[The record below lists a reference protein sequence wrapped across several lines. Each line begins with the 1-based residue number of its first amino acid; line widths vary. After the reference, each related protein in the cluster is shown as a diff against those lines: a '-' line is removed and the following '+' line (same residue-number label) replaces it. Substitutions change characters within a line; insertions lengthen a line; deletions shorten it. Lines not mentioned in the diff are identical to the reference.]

1 MPYLLLG
8 LAAFVLLVWAGRR
21 ARPVLA
27 RPEWRIASG
36 TLSALALIGG
46 GLLGVTGRVLPGVVL
61 AGAGLALAM
70 VARRAGLPPPPRAD
84 SADLAEAREILGV
97 AANATR
103 EEIQAAYGRLIRAV
117 HPDVVGGASGLAAR
131 LNAAR
136 DRLLK
141 K

>member
-1 MPYLLLG
+1 MIYLLLG
-8 LAAFVLLVWAGRR
+8 VGAFALLVWVGRR
-21 ARPVLA
+21 ARPYLA

-36 TLSALALIGG
+36 TMSALGLIAGG
-46 GLLGVTGRVLPGVVL
+46 MMAVTGKVVPGALL
-61 AGAGLALAM
+61 AGAGLVLVMA
-70 VARRAGLPPPPRAD
+70 ARYGGAPPTKVD
-84 SADLAEAREILGV
+84 NADLAEARDILGV
-97 AANATR
+97 AVGATR

-117 HPDVVGGASGLAAR
+117 HPDVGGTSGLAAR

>member
-1 MPYLLLG
+1 MIYLLLG
-8 LAAFVLLVWAGRR
+8 LAAFALLVWAGRR

-27 RPEWRIASG
+27 RPEWRIAAG
-36 TLSALALIGG
+36 TLSALALIAG

-61 AGAGLALAM
+61 AGAGLVLAM
-70 VARRAGLPPPPRAD
+70 TARRAGLPPPAKAD
-84 SADLAEAREILGV
+84 NADLAEAREILGV
-97 AANATR
+97 AVGATR
-103 EEIQAAYGRLIRAV
+103 EEIQTAYGRLIRAV
-117 HPDVVGGASGLAAR
+117 HPDAGGTSGLAAR

>member
-1 MPYLLLG
+1 MIYLLLG
-8 LAAFVLLVWAGRR
+8 VAAFALLVWAGRR
-21 ARPVLA
+21 ARPYLA

-36 TLSALALIGG
+36 TLSALALVGG
-46 GLLGVTGRVLPGVVL
+46 GFLALRGQYVVGLGL
-61 AGAGLALAM
+61 AGAGLVMA
-70 VARRAGLPPPPRAD
+70 VTARRGDAPTPKLD
-84 SADLAEAREILGV
+84 TADLTEAREILGV

-117 HPDVVGGASGLAAR
+117 HPDAGGTSGLAAR

>member
-1 MPYLLLG
+1 MIYLLLG
-8 LAAFVLLVWAGRR
+8 LAAFALLVWAGRR

-27 RPEWRIASG
+27 RPEWRIAAG
-36 TLSALALIGG
+36 TLSALALIAG

-61 AGAGLALAM
+61 AGAGLVLAM
-70 VARRAGLPPPPRAD
+70 TARRAGLPPPSKVD
-84 SADLAEAREILGV
+84 NADLAEAREILGV
-97 AANATR
+97 AVGATR
-103 EEIQAAYGRLIRAV
+103 EEIQTAYGRLIRAV
-117 HPDVVGGASGLAAR
+117 HPDAGGTSGLAAR

>member
-1 MPYLLLG
+1 MIYLLLG
-8 LAAFVLLVWAGRR
+8 IGAFALLVWAGRR
-21 ARPVLA
+21 AQPYLA
-27 RPEWRIASG
+27 RPEWKIVAGSMAG
-36 TLSALALIGG
+36 IALIAG
-46 GLLGVTGRVLPGVVL
+46 GLLAVTGRMVPGAVL
-61 AGAGLALAM
+61 AGLGLVLA
-70 VARRAGLPPPPRAD
+70 VTARRGALPAPTLD
-84 SADLAEAREILGV
+84 KTELAEAREILGV

-117 HPDVVGGASGLAAR
+117 HPDVGGTSGLAAR

>member
-8 LAAFVLLVWAGRR
+8 LAAFVLLVWVGRR

-27 RPEWRIASG
+27 RPEWRIAVG
-36 TLSALALIGG
+36 TMSALTLAAGGFVALRGSWVV
-46 GLLGVTGRVLPGVVL
+46 GVAL
-61 AGAGLALAM
+61 AAAGLVMA
-70 VARRAGLPPPPRAD
+70 VTARRGALPAPKMD
-84 SADLAEAREILGV
+84 QADLAEAREILGV

-103 EEIQAAYGRLIRAV
+103 EEIQAAYARLIRAV
-117 HPDVVGGASGLAAR
+117 HPDAGGTSGLAAR
-131 LNAAR
+131 INAAR